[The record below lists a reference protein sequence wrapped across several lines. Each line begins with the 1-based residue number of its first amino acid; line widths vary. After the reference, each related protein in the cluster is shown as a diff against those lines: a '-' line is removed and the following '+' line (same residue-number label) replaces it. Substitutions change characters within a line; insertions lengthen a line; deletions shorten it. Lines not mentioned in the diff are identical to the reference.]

1 MGTIF
6 GNTPC
11 TVLRGELA
19 IRIPE
24 KRRKSGQQPHN
35 YQTVYSEPIATFH
48 ENSNLAPLLGN
59 QALLLAGVPSKEE
72 RYKMFMTP
80 GKLEWGSSL
89 KVSDPVLVSFKDSK
103 VTVTKVTPKATA
115 VILYVGPVK
124 REKGIVF
131 GVEIV
136 VSGLVY

>member
-1 MGTIF
+1 MGALF

-11 TVLRGELA
+11 NVLRGELA

-35 YQTVYSEPIATFH
+35 YQTVYSELTATFH
-48 ENSNLAPLLGN
+48 DSIKNSDFAPLLGN

-72 RYKMFMTP
+72 RYKMFITP

-89 KVSDPVLVSFKDSK
+89 KVNNPVLVSFKDSQ
-103 VTVTKVTPKATA
+103 TEATRKATV
-115 VILYVGPVK
+115 VIRYVGPVK

-136 VSGLVY
+136 VRGLVY